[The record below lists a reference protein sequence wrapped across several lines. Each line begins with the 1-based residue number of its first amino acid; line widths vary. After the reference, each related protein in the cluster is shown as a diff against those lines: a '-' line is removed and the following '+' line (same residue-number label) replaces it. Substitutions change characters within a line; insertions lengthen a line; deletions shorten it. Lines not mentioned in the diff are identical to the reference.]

1 MYKKE
6 VVLTNEAGLHA
17 RPASLF
23 IKEASKFSSE
33 ITVYKN
39 DKGYNAKSIISIL
52 SMGARKGDKITIQAD
67 GDDEKEAI
75 EALTNLVEN
84 NFYE

>member
-6 VVLTNEAGLHA
+6 IVLANEAGLHA

-23 IKEASKFSSE
+23 IKEASKFSSN

-39 DKGYNAKSIISIL
+39 GKEFNAKSIISIL
-52 SMGARKGDKITIQAD
+52 SMGAKKGDSITIQAD
-67 GDDEKEAI
+67 GNDEKEAVEKLI
-75 EALTNLVEN
+75 DLVEN